1 MCRLSSPHAGPS
13 HRLVAPW
20 QGPVPGGGRWG
31 RCDGCAAARHPSPAW
46 NGGIPLPFSRLGLPR
61 CPRGRVQRPHAGV
74 GGEDAVVAVAQQ
86 MPQVHGEFRRGAPRS
101 RPCRWCGAGPPGPPI
116 RPIRCGARAGRSAER
131 RTAPAFSA
139 ARAERSCVGA
149 LPRVA
154 QDGALRGRPSATAC
168 RMAYTAADR
177 RRDPVCRS
185 AAGAAVRQRHA
196 PRHACGCTPSA
207 GGPGSAVCGRPHH
220 RPPRAVA

>member
-20 QGPVPGGGRWG
+20 HGPVPGDSRWG

-46 NGGIPLPFSRLGLPR
+46 NGGIPLPFSRPGLPR

-86 MPQVHGEFRRGAPRS
+86 MPQVHGEFGVVHHGHVRAGGAVQ
-101 RPCRWCGAGPPGPPI
+101 GPPGPPV
-116 RPIRCGARAGRSAER
+116 RPIRCGARAGRSAGVPPRPSVRRVLSAPASVRCRAWR
-131 RTAPAFSA
+131 RTGLSGAGRRPP
-139 ARAERSCVGA
+139 RAG
-149 LPRVA
+149 
-154 QDGALRGRPSATAC
+154 C
-168 RMAYTAADR
+168 RTTAADR

-207 GGPGSAVCGRPHH
+207 GGPDSAVCGRPHH
-220 RPPRAVA
+220 RPPRAAA